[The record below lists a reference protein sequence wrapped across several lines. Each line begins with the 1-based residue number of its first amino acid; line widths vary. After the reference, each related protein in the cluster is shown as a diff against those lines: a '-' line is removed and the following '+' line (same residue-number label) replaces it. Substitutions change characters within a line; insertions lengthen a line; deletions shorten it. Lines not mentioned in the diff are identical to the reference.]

1 MREIRV
7 VRDRMA
13 RRVEQEGVLALYSSL
28 EGRAGKLMA
37 RRRSP
42 HPAALPRCLEA
53 RKAKRRALVDALPEP
68 RAIQETHRMSV
79 SVSCPCQSS
88 LFALFAFRSS
98 GWKTK
103 PHLLRGVTDDSCLFL
118 NPKGIESFSP
128 RLARFQRAYL
138 VRVSRHFLHFLPFD
152 PAGGKRSPICSGG
165 SQMTLACF
173 SIPKGLNHSAQGWP
187 DSRGPTLGV
196 CHQVQQP

>member
-118 NPKGIESFSP
+118 NPKGIGAFSP

-138 VRVSRHFLHFLPFD
+138 GCVPPS
-152 PAGGKRSPICSGG
+152 ST
-165 SQMTLACF
+165 TL
-173 SIPKGLNHSAQGWP
+173 KGLNIKPLRIRFNPFRVVIFLSSYP
-187 DSRGPTLGV
+187 GV
-196 CHQVQQP
+196 ARSSQPWVDL